1 MHTFG
6 RREVKVKP
14 RILIV
19 ASTKGGVGKTTVAL
33 GIASALCRME
43 KKVLLCDLDFENK
56 CLDMF
61 MGLEDV
67 SLYNIADVARGFVTA
82 EIAVVSNNR
91 GLSFISAP
99 VGVRLAGE
107 SGEDSISD
115 SDLVKAL
122 KSAIDVKDVDF
133 VILDTP
139 AGHTVTDAVAKA
151 FPNAEGITVASH
163 QPASMKGAENASRI
177 LISHGI
183 ENNRLVI
190 TGFEPESATRDVR
203 AGVIEIIDS
212 SRVRMIGVVPYD
224 RSLMLSHEKGVMAPA
239 SCPANKAFSNI
250 AGRICGEEIPLF
262 TGLNIKKIRVL

>member
-82 EIAVVSNNR
+82 EIAVISNNG

-99 VGVRLAGE
+99 VGVRLSGE

-212 SRVRMIGVVPYD
+212 SRVRLIGVVPYD

>member
-91 GLSFISAP
+91 GLSFI
-99 VGVRLAGE
+99 
-107 SGEDSISD
+107 
-115 SDLVKAL
+115 
-122 KSAIDVKDVDF
+122 
-133 VILDTP
+133 
-139 AGHTVTDAVAKA
+139 
-151 FPNAEGITVASH
+151 
-163 QPASMKGAENASRI
+163 
-177 LISHGI
+177 
-183 ENNRLVI
+183 
-190 TGFEPESATRDVR
+190 
-203 AGVIEIIDS
+203 
-212 SRVRMIGVVPYD
+212 
-224 RSLMLSHEKGVMAPA
+224 
-239 SCPANKAFSNI
+239 
-250 AGRICGEEIPLF
+250 
-262 TGLNIKKIRVL
+262 